1 MSRWRAVELPL
12 KRRALP
18 RHGHLELWL
27 TDLAELPLD
36 AGPTGLN
43 RRERVLKRRIQ
54 QRFVLRLLLGSYLGI
69 PGKDL
74 KIIQADGGKPC
85 LAGEQAISG
94 LKFNMSHSGNWLAI
108 VVARGL
114 EVGVDLECQRT
125 FRRPVDLA
133 RRFFTDSEADH
144 LAQLAEPEC
153 SQAFLDQWTAREAL
167 VKAQGCGLAGAL
179 GHMALHSDP
188 PRIKTL
194 PEDWPE
200 DWQLIAPEWPGDLIG
215 HVAAPTNQAEL
226 DCFFLK
232 TK

>member
-1 MSRWRAVELPL
+1 MSRWHAMQLPL

-36 AGPTGLN
+36 AGPTGLT
-43 RRERVLKRRIQ
+43 RRERVLKQRIQ
-54 QRFVLRLLLGSYLGI
+54 QRFILRLLLGSYLGI

-74 KIIQADGGKPC
+74 KIAQAEGGKPG
-85 LAGEQAISG
+85 LAGEQAMSG
-94 LKFNMSHSGNWLAI
+94 LKFNMSHSGSWLAI
-108 VVARGL
+108 VIARGL

-125 FRRPVDLA
+125 LRRPVDLA
-133 RRFFTDSEADH
+133 RRYFTASEADY
-144 LAQLAEPEC
+144 LGELAEPQC
-153 SQAFLDQWTAREAL
+153 SHEFLGLWTAREAL

-179 GHMALHSDP
+179 GHIELNYQP
-188 PRIKTL
+188 PSIKTL
-194 PEDWPE
+194 PEGWPE

-215 HVAAPTNQAEL
+215 HVAAPATQAEL

-232 TK
+232 TG